1 MLDRALGLLDCAALH
16 REHDVPRAILADDLD
31 DLLPVN
37 HPVAARAAHRRAGD
51 LAAFGAGLLDGDVLG
66 VQMHEPLYDAL
77 QPRVGIVSAQEGVAG
92 VEVDADLEP
101 PTDIPGEHAWVFRI
115 EGRER

>member
-1 MLDRALGLLDCAALH
+1 
-16 REHDVPRAILADDLD
+16 
-31 DLLPVN
+31 
-37 HPVAARAAHRRAGD
+37 
-51 LAAFGAGLLDGDVLG
+51 
-66 VQMHEPLYDAL
+66 MHEPLYDAL